1 MIEIL
6 IQQPLYIILIALIVS
21 ILTGILKTVFSII
34 KLAEITYF
42 LPYVLG
48 EAGIFVYCL
57 IAKINIASN
66 LSQIILNG
74 IYVAFLSGVIY
85 QLYKQIKDV
94 GLKAIL
100 GNGTAV
106 KIYSELKNKM
116 KSSLNAMTYAK
127 RLVTVN
133 SDDLATMVEVLR
145 GSEIDELNLYG
156 VANTISAII
165 KTAEKSK
172 KVSEAKK
179 ESIDDQCS

>member
-1 MIEIL
+1 
-6 IQQPLYIILIALIVS
+6 
-21 ILTGILKTVFSII
+21 
-34 KLAEITYF
+34 
-42 LPYVLG
+42 
-48 EAGIFVYCL
+48 
-57 IAKINIASN
+57 
-66 LSQIILNG
+66 
-74 IYVAFLSGVIY
+74 
-85 QLYKQIKDV
+85 
-94 GLKAIL
+94 
-100 GNGTAV
+100 
-106 KIYSELKNKM
+106 M